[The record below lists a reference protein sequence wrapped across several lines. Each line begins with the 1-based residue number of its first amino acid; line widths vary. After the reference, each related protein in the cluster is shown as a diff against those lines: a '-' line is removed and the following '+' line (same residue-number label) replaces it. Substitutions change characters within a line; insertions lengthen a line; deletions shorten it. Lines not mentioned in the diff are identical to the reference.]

1 MNNNIILPLEIV
13 NKILIMRP
21 PHPISKIMNEQIIY
35 YNNFTNNDD
44 YITFYDYKLKYYDLY
59 RNYNIMI
66 NKTYDNYLYEIL
78 ICYGCGYHFTY
89 GDLYFRSCTNNLKMC
104 MDCS

>member
-59 RNYNIMI
+59 RNYNVRIS
-66 NKTYDNYLYEIL
+66 KKYDNEIL
-78 ICYGCGYHFTY
+78 ICYGCNYHIQS
-89 GDLYFRSCTNNLKMC
+89 GDLYFSNSRAAMC
-104 MDCS
+104 QKYCCL